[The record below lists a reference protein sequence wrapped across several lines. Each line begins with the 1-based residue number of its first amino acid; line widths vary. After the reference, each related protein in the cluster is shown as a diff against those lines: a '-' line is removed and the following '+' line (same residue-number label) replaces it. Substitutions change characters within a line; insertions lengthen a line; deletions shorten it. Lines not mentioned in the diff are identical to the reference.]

1 MLFETICI
9 QNGSIQHLSYHQ
21 TRFDASRAA
30 LFGSG
35 LERLDIGT
43 FIKPPTRS
51 GILKCRIVYGREIID
66 ISYTPYTQR
75 AVRKLKRIDSSIGY
89 EHKFT
94 DREAIEELFSARGDA
109 DDILIVRDGLV
120 TDTSI
125 ANIAFYNGRS
135 WVTPK
140 SPLLRGTTRER
151 LIRSGFL
158 VPRDIGIDEIDRFE
172 RFALMNAMIGFS
184 PVESGIIVE

>member
-21 TRFDASRAA
+21 SRFDASRAA
-30 LFGSG
+30 LFGSD
-35 LERLDIGT
+35 LKRLDLGT
-43 FIKPPTRS
+43 LIKPPAGS
-51 GILKCRIVYGREIID
+51 GTLKCRIVYDRQIKE
-66 ISYTPYTQR
+66 ISYTPYTPR
-75 AVRKLKRIDSSIGY
+75 RIRSVKLVDSAIDY
-89 EHKFT
+89 DHKFS
-94 DREAIEELFSARGDA
+94 DREAIEELLGMRGSADE
-109 DDILIVRDGLV
+109 ILIVRDGLV

-158 VPRDIGIDEIDRFE
+158 VPRDIRVDEIRRFE
-172 RFALMNAMIGFS
+172 RFALMNAMIGFE
-184 PVESGIIVE
+184 PIENGIIVE